1 MTNLTR
7 EEILKERKEWYSKT
21 YVQFE
26 MIKCLKNRE
35 LCFLSLKSEE
45 KKKAVRYLIGWSLEY
60 FKKHIDWFNFFESLI
75 NVYHSVAVLKDVPV
89 FSYDLA
95 TRKKEPKYIEF
106 DKNYA
111 NYVAGTDFFWDID
124 GKENFELCHQEAKE
138 LKKIFDEYFLPYYI
152 INSSKK
158 GFHFVIEAKY
168 IPKMEIHKLLEILNE
183 IVYNLVGIYDFKT
196 IDKSVID
203 LKRVKKTPYGFSCDG
218 CICVPLSDEMFE
230 NFKAENVE
238 MKAVLQNIQIK
249 NRGLLTRNES
259 LSLEELKNNV
269 SKFFREF
276 S

>member
-7 EEILKERKEWYSKT
+7 EQILAERKEWYSKT

-26 MIKCLKNRE
+26 MIKCLAHRE

-45 KKKAVRYLIGWSLEY
+45 KKKAVRYLLALNLSYLQ
-60 FKKHIDWFNFFESLI
+60 KHFNWFNFYDALI
-75 NVYHSVAVLKDVPV
+75 NVYNSVAVLKDVPV
-89 FSYDLA
+89 FSYNLSE
-95 TRKKEPKYIEF
+95 RKKEPAYIEF

-111 NYVAGTDFFWDID
+111 NYVIGYDFFWDID

-138 LKKIFDEYFLPYYI
+138 LKKIFDEYSLPYYI

-168 IPKMEIHKLLEILNE
+168 IPEMDIHKLLETLNE
-183 IVYNLVGIYDFKT
+183 IVYNMVGIYDFKT
-196 IDKSVID
+196 IDKSIID
-203 LKRVKKTPYGFSCDG
+203 LKRVKKTPYGFSCDNS
-218 CICVPLSDEMFE
+218 ICLPLSDEMFA
-230 NFKAENVE
+230 NFKAEDVE
-238 MKAVLQNIQIK
+238 MKSVLQNIQIK
-249 NRGLLTRNES
+249 NRGLLTRNQN

-269 SKFFREF
+269 SKFFKDF

>member
-7 EEILKERKEWYSKT
+7 EQILAERKYYYSKI

-26 MIKCLKNRE
+26 LIKCLKNRE

-111 NYVAGTDFFWDID
+111 NYVTGYDFFWDID

-138 LKKIFDEYFLPYYI
+138 LKKIFDEYSLPYYI

-158 GFHFVIEAKY
+158 GFHFVIPAEY
-168 IPKMEIHKLLEILNE
+168 MPKLEIHKLLETLNE
-183 IVYNLVGIYDFKT
+183 IVYNMVGIYDFKT
-196 IDKSVID
+196 IDKSIID
-203 LKRVKKTPYGFSCDG
+203 LKRVKKVPYGFSCDNS
-218 CICVPLSDEMFE
+218 ICLPLSDAQFE

-238 MKAVLQNIQIK
+238 MKQVLKDIFIK
-249 NRGLLTRNES
+249 ERGLLTRTYGLDEQT
-259 LSLEELKNNV
+259 LKENV
-269 SKFFREF
+269 SKFLKEF